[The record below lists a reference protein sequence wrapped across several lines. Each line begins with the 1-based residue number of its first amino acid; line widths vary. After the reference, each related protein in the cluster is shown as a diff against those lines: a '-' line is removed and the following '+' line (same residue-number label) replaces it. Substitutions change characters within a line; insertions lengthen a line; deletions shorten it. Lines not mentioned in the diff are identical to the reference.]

1 MIDFEQF
8 QDKFSESGQR
18 VMKRAYDE
26 SRRRD
31 HNQVAPE
38 HVFIALAD
46 LERNFF
52 NELMQSLN
60 VDPQAVASSLENKL
74 TAREYLGRGM
84 RMSDGLRML
93 LKNALDRA
101 RQRGKR
107 SIDATDLFYALFQDR
122 GSSPVEILRRLG
134 AEPDVV
140 VDKITTRVRTREE
153 RE

>member
-8 QDKFSESGQR
+8 QDKFAEGGQR

-31 HNQVAPE
+31 HNQLAPE
-38 HVFIALAD
+38 HVFVALSD

-60 VDPQAVASSLENKL
+60 VDPQTVAGSLEQRL

-84 RMSDGLRML
+84 RMSDALRVL

-101 RQRGKR
+101 RQR
-107 SIDATDLFYALFQDR
+107 
-122 GSSPVEILRRLG
+122 P
-134 AEPDVV
+134 PH
-140 VDKITTRVRTREE
+140 
-153 RE
+153 